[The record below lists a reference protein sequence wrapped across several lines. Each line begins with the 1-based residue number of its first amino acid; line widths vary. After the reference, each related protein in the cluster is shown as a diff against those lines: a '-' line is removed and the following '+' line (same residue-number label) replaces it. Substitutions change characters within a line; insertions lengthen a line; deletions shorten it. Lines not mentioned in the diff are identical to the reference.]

1 MLGRII
7 SPELPLLWRRRRT
20 FLERLEYP
28 LLAAAGIH
36 MEVAPMGGI
45 DAEDSSTEFRATTK
59 KGLRGDISEVGVEG
73 EDKFGFLLATPDFLV
88 GLGLYLSCGALL
100 LIGCIHFTA
109 LSTGAGI
116 GGGTKSSAFCWSC
129 SCIGWR

>member
-7 SPELPLLWRRRRT
+7 SPEPPLLWRRWRT

-28 LLAAAGIH
+28 LLAEAGIH
-36 MEVAPMGGI
+36 IEVAPMGGI
-45 DAEDSSTEFRATTK
+45 EADSSTEFRATTK

-73 EDKFGFLLATPDFLV
+73 EDKLGFLLATPDFLV

-100 LIGCIHFTA
+100 LIGCIRFTA

-116 GGGTKSSAFCWSC
+116 GSGTKSSTFARGC
-129 SCIGWR
+129 

>member
-28 LLAAAGIH
+28 LLAEAGIH

-45 DAEDSSTEFRATTK
+45 EADSSTEFRATTK
-59 KGLRGDISEVGVEG
+59 KGLRGDNSEVGVEG
-73 EDKFGFLLATPDFLV
+73 EDRLGFLVIPDFLV

-100 LIGCIHFTA
+100 LIGCIRFTA

-116 GGGTKSSAFCWSC
+116 GIGTKSSTFR
-129 SCIGWR
+129 WRC